1 MRGAYLMSSDTN
13 DKPVLSEIDQ
23 DPQHK
28 WHKNYTRLMPYYY
41 VNHKAKFVNHKE
53 GPEEK
58 LVRVRKVTKTRDN
71 LILEIAEKDN
81 TRKKK
86 QKITQ
91 KENLTIN
98 WNELEEINLT
108 TLKTSDWTLLFI
120 K

>member
-1 MRGAYLMSSDTN
+1 MSSDTN
-13 DKPVLSEIDQ
+13 DSLLSPDIDDQ
-23 DPQHK
+23 DSLQK

-41 VNHKAKFVNHKE
+41 VNHKAKYSLAN
-53 GPEEK
+53 GSQEK
-58 LVRVRKVTKTRDN
+58 LVRVRKVTKTRGS

-91 KENLTIN
+91 KEILTIP
-98 WNELEEINLT
+98 WNDLEEINLT
-108 TLKTSDWTLLFI
+108 TLKTNEWILQFI

>member
-1 MRGAYLMSSDTN
+1 MSSDAN
-13 DKPVLSEIDQ
+13 DSPVISEIENQ
-23 DPQHK
+23 DSQK

-41 VNHKAKFVNHKE
+41 VNHKAKYILHKSE
-53 GPEEK
+53 PEEK
-58 LVRVRKVTKTRDN
+58 LVRVRKVTKTRES

-81 TRKKK
+81 SRKKK

-91 KENLTIN
+91 KEILTIP

-108 TLKTSDWTLLFI
+108 TLKTNDWTLQFI